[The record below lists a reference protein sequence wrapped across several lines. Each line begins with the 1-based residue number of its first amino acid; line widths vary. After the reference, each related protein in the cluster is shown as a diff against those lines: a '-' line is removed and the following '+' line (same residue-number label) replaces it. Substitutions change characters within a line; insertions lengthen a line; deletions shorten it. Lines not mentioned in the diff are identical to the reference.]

1 MMPSSLRRGFQGLA
15 VAGALTL
22 SACGGVGDGI
32 EPVKSALL
40 PLGGVEGAA
49 STKAYTCLNTSVQL
63 VVTFSNGAR
72 GDFSSRAV
80 WSSSNPSVAKVSNAD
95 LPVPEQ
101 EGVFYGR
108 GVVVPAAPGTTT
120 ITAKYL
126 DFRSS
131 IQVVVADP
139 TNVRIIPAEADV
151 AVGALSDLAI
161 SADLDGITSAV
172 DTLATWSFVTAND
185 AVATIA
191 STTGIITGVA
201 EGGPL
206 TAKVSIPGCTAA
218 VFSDVTAPVNV
229 SPLNSLT
236 LTKEFTD
243 RSQLLVGTTE
253 RITATGTLVNGK
265 TQDLSGQVTF
275 TSSDS
280 ASLLFLAGSLRNLVF
295 AAKAATSPV
304 QLKASYSYTISDGDD
319 TTEDPTST
327 PVESNELPITP
338 LDGTLTKV
346 TVSPVT
352 SDIAPGATLALKAT
366 GEYTTTATIPT
377 QDITRHVTWTSA
389 DTSLVTVQNNGG
401 VVNPLAGVAQ
411 ASSAA
416 EAGKTVVITA
426 ANANATTQTSA
437 TSTLTIQPA
446 TSP

>member
-1 MMPSSLRRGFQGLA
+1 MMPSSLRRSFHGLA

-32 EPVKSALL
+32 EPVSSSLL

-63 VVTFSNGAR
+63 VLAFSNGAR

-80 WSSSNPSVAKVSNAD
+80 WSSSNPEFAKISNGD
-95 LPVPEQ
+95 LAVPGQ
-101 EGVFYGR
+101 AGSFYAR
-108 GVVVPAAPGTTT
+108 GVVVPVAAGTST
-120 ITAKYL
+120 ITARYL
-126 DFRSS
+126 DFSNS
-131 IQVVVADP
+131 IQVVVTDP
-139 TNVRIIPAEADV
+139 SNVRITPTEADV
-151 AVGALSDLAI
+151 AVGALADLAL
-161 SADLDGITSAV
+161 SADLDGVTSAV
-172 DTLATWSFVTAND
+172 DSLATWSFVTAND

-191 STTGIITGVA
+191 STTGVITGVG

-206 TAKVSIPGCTAA
+206 SAKASIPGCTAA
-218 VFSDVTAPVNV
+218 LFSNVTAPVSV
-229 SPLNSLT
+229 SPLSSIA

-253 RITATGTLVNGK
+253 RITATGTLANGK

-295 AAKAATSPV
+295 ATKAAASPI
-304 QLKASYSYTISDGDD
+304 QLKASHSYTISDGDA

-327 PVESNELPITP
+327 PVVSPEIPITP
-338 LDGTLTKV
+338 VDGTLTKV

-352 SDIAPGATLALKAT
+352 SDIAPGATLALKAL
-366 GEYTTTATIPT
+366 GEYSTGVT
-377 QDITRHVTWTSA
+377 QEITRHVTWTSA

-401 VVNPLAGVAQ
+401 VVNSLAGVAQ
-411 ASSAA
+411 ASSTA
-416 EAGKTVVITA
+416 ETGKTVVITA
-426 ANANATTQTSA
+426 ANTNASVQTSA

-446 TSP
+446 ASP

>member
-161 SADLDGITSAV
+161 SADLDGIASAV

-295 AAKAATSPV
+295 AAKAATSPIN
-304 QLKASYSYTISDGDD
+304 LTATFSYGPTDSV
-319 TTEDPTST
+319 TTVTSA
-327 PVESNELPITP
+327 PPLPITP